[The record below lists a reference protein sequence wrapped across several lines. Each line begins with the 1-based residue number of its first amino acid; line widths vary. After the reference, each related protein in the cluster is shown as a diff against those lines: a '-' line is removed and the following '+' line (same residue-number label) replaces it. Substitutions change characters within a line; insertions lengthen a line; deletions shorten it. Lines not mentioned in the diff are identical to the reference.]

1 MSKSGFKK
9 GRLGIG
15 TDNPRYPLDVVGDI
29 RLTGGFRDAS
39 GNDFN
44 FLAIN
49 NQDILKTPDIAG
61 ITCVNSKVGIF
72 NVNPSEQLDVSG
84 NINFTGILKQDGVE
98 FGGGVFN
105 GVQYIS
111 GSNVSIYIS
120 GDDTT
125 HANATGQGNVS
136 LGTGCLT
143 SIALGQENIAIGKD
157 SLNSVTNTSNNIAI
171 GSEAL
176 ESCISNYNIGIGY
189 LSGRYITSGSNNI
202 AIGFSS
208 MDRQD
213 VGDSNVAIGEESL
226 YYFNNGSGNVALGK
240 KALYGNMSNSGGNH
254 NIGIGSL
261 AGLGVKNGNKNICI
275 GYFAGPT
282 DAMKDY
288 HERLYIDK
296 GRNGTDSFI
305 YGHMDS
311 TNPILAF
318 NAKVGIGKDSP
329 GEHLDVSGNINFTG
343 TLKQDGV
350 EFGGGKFED
359 GTTSGQI
366 YYNGGNVGIGTTT
379 PRAKLDVYHS
389 KASGSSTSAVTSDNE
404 AIIQELKIRQ
414 NVDSWDSITMAHNSY
429 MDSEHQHYNI
439 LMREDGGLYLGAETI
454 FLIKTDGSERL
465 RILSNGNVGIGTT
478 SPNYKLEVEMSGGNG
493 GLRVKNT
500 TNSAEAVIWTE
511 PDYAS
516 YLYFGANNANK
527 WSISSRASGEGYDL
541 KFYRF
546 NPGALEVM
554 TMDYATGNVGIG
566 TTSPQSQLQIGDFT
580 GTPHLTLAGKNSSAT
595 SSGIYFTDN
604 DAGENPINYGMGIQF
619 DSLNNILNIIGD
631 DNGDGTTDK
640 LMTIIRATGNVGI
653 GTTSP
658 TEKLQVNGGIKIK
671 QQGQVNHNSTNAY
684 RGLVFEN
691 TSSLHSWY
699 MGYRHAGHFTI
710 GNYNTTAY
718 IERFIIDVLNGNVG
732 IGTTSPRELLN
743 ISGSSSSATDILYP
757 IMINNQAMHVS
768 ANIGGGV
775 GIKFH
780 MYDNGNTEYRYSA
793 IAGISEATFSNKTAL
808 AFYTNNNSSTAPLE
822 RMRIDNEGN
831 VGIGTASP
839 ARPLEIKT
847 DEQASIQLHTAT
859 GGDYA
864 RIGINTEFSIG
875 EMNGGDIP
883 WASGRNQMNAFFI
896 EYSGGESNWN
906 NEGAYLWMNGDYTGF
921 ANTGDANANGGVL
934 HYYDSDLAPTGQG
947 NGTWYINYDGSITNN
962 SDIRLKENIRYF
974 DDEYNISN
982 IKEKYSQI
990 KFCKYNYKK
999 PLKDPSGV
1007 KRDYYGIIAQEL
1019 ELLFPETICQD
1030 NKGIRSFK
1038 NNVLQCITSHIT
1050 ANLIKENQELK
1061 TEVTTLK
1068 TELAA
1073 IKHHLGLA

>member
-1 MSKSGFKK
+1 
-9 GRLGIG
+9 
-15 TDNPRYPLDVVGDI
+15 
-29 RLTGGFRDAS
+29 
-39 GNDFN
+39 
-44 FLAIN
+44 
-49 NQDILKTPDIAG
+49 
-61 ITCVNSKVGIF
+61 
-72 NVNPSEQLDVSG
+72 
-84 NINFTGILKQDGVE
+84 
-98 FGGGVFN
+98 
-105 GVQYIS
+105 
-111 GSNVSIYIS
+111 
-120 GDDTT
+120 
-125 HANATGQGNVS
+125 

-566 TTSPQSQLQIGDFT
+566 TDSPQSQLQIGDFT

-658 TEKLQVNGGIKIK
+658 IYPLDVATSAMPYTVKGIGNKYFADWGTWSLGQYDWDNNYHATYIFSARFAAGIAVLGNYLVLASDRRIK
-671 QQGQVNHNSTNAY
+671 QNIVDVPDNLSLETLRSIPVRY
-684 RGLVFEN
+684 YEYIDKLERG
-691 TSSLHSWY
+691 
-699 MGYRHAGHFTI
+699 
-710 GNYNTTAY
+710 
-718 IERFIIDVLNGNVG
+718 
-732 IGTTSPRELLN
+732 
-743 ISGSSSSATDILYP
+743 
-757 IMINNQAMHVS
+757 
-768 ANIGGGV
+768 
-775 GIKFH
+775 
-780 MYDNGNTEYRYSA
+780 
-793 IAGISEATFSNKTAL
+793 SNKT
-808 AFYTNNNSSTAPLE
+808 
-822 RMRIDNEGN
+822 
-831 VGIGTASP
+831 IG
-839 ARPLEIKT
+839 
-847 DEQASIQLHTAT
+847 
-859 GGDYA
+859 
-864 RIGINTEFSIG
+864 F
-875 EMNGGDIP
+875 
-883 WASGRNQMNAFFI
+883 
-896 EYSGGESNWN
+896 
-906 NEGAYLWMNGDYTGF
+906 
-921 ANTGDANANGGVL
+921 
-934 HYYDSDLAPTGQG
+934 
-947 NGTWYINYDGSITNN
+947 
-962 SDIRLKENIRYF
+962 
-974 DDEYNISN
+974 
-982 IKEKYSQI
+982 
-990 KFCKYNYKK
+990 
-999 PLKDPSGV
+999 
-1007 KRDYYGIIAQEL
+1007 IAQEVK
-1019 ELLFPETICQD
+1019 ELLPEAVVFTSKIIPDETREMQNISWEEIIDGSNNTYKLTTDLNNCSGIKYRFYVSNDISGNDEVMKEVVGNSD
-1030 NKGIRSFK
+1030 NTFTFDEQW
-1038 NNVLQCITSHIT
+1038 NNVFCYG
-1050 ANLIKENQELK
+1050 KEVDDFHTLDKQKLFALNFSATQELDRKVIALESENAELK
-1061 TEVTTLK
+1061 TKNTELENKVATLES
-1068 TELAA
+1068 ELAA